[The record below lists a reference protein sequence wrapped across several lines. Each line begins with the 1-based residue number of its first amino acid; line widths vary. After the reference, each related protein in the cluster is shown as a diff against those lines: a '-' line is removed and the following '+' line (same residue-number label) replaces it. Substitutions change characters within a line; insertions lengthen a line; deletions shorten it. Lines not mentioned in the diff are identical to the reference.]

1 MSNMPFPFP
10 EVAEKLYITSS
21 YDEYDNITKYH
32 LLKKES
38 FSNHVESS
46 FHNINSQLQGTHAQ
60 ITNLKHEEELEW
72 AKEAGTAWYRS
83 KEPLPIDHPFV
94 GDGYLSNKK
103 WPLIEGNTM
112 SNIITYDNTFLNL
125 PKTPLISAK
134 GSVFNIGLMK
144 HSDLLGIHKC
154 YHIHKGPKGI
164 YCQDKLESTGRSLSI
179 NGNNNLIAFI
189 CRCFQILS
197 EHLMRLQQVSQG
209 TQINHQMNSLSK
221 LLLFRLD

>member
-60 ITNLKHEEELEW
+60 ITNYMYEEELEW

-83 KEPLPIDHPFV
+83 KETVPIHDPFV
-94 GDGYLSNKK
+94 GGGFLSNKK
-103 WPLIEGNTM
+103 WPLIEER
-112 SNIITYDNTFLNL
+112 TFL
-125 PKTPLISAK
+125 KTVTV
-134 GSVFNIGLMK
+134 GNFNFN
-144 HSDLLGIHKC
+144 
-154 YHIHKGPKGI
+154 
-164 YCQDKLESTGRSLSI
+164 R
-179 NGNNNLIAFI
+179 
-189 CRCFQILS
+189 
-197 EHLMRLQQVSQG
+197 QQTALNIEVPS
-209 TQINHQMNSLSK
+209 
-221 LLLFRLD
+221 